1 MNIRVELNDGLTK
14 TLIISEILI
23 RQAEQPMA
31 IINDALDP
39 MLVEL
44 VQLVQHI
51 DDNPPE
57 DGDEK

>member
-1 MNIRVELNDGLTK
+1 MKIRVELNNGLTK

-31 IINDALDP
+31 IINETLDP
-39 MLVEL
+39 MLVKMI
-44 VQLVQHI
+44 QHI